1 MVPLFGAIP
10 GGPELL
16 IVFVLFLFMAVI
28 PIGVGVG
35 LFLLGRWSANRG
47 EDEEL
52 TRLQRRIEDLETKL
66 TAARDAD
73 IGEEEVTPP
82 ADESDRER
90 QGS

>member
-1 MVPLFGAIP
+1 MILQIGGVP

-16 IVFVLFLFMAVI
+16 ILLVLFLFMLVI

-35 LFLLGRWSANRG
+35 LFLLGRWSATRG

-52 TRLQRRIEDLETKL
+52 TRLRRRIEELETSL
-66 TAARDAD
+66 AAAREETA
-73 IGEEEVTPP
+73 GEESNTR
-82 ADESDRER
+82 ADEGDDER